1 MTQRYTLTP
10 TKFGNFIARFEEV
23 PPPFPSEY
31 LIPLYGIIVSSIVG
45 WSIPSIVS
53 WYRSKKEGGRLFTIH
68 KEISRIY
75 NDGRVD
81 RSDVES
87 LDNVKTIIE
96 NRYSKGNI
104 NSEHYAQVNGQ
115 LSVLYHEIY
124 KKIIDSLNP
133 GDKSDSS
140 LTKIR
145 EEVED
150 IYAKGKLNELH
161 YTLLD
166 KKLKS

>member
-1 MTQRYTLTP
+1 
-10 TKFGNFIARFEEV
+10 
-23 PPPFPSEY
+23 
-31 LIPLYGIIVSSIVG
+31 
-45 WSIPSIVS
+45 VS
-53 WYRSKKEGGRLFTIH
+53 WYRSKKEGRRLFTIH

-75 NDGRVD
+75 DDGRVD
-81 RSDVES
+81 QSDVES
-87 LDNVKTIIE
+87 LDKVKTIIE
-96 NRYSKGNI
+96 NEYSKGNI

-124 KKIIDSLNP
+124 KKLLDSLKP

-150 IYAKGKLNELH
+150 AYAKGKLNELH

-166 KKLKS
+166 KKLKSLTDINNRPGDQT